1 MDTDQ
6 SSKSVKFWLIVA
18 LILILGGGLLAY
30 LVQTSGGIE
39 VRDLRFMGSDGK
51 LVSALL
57 YVPPGVTKKTP
68 APGIVATHGYINS
81 RETQDGFAIELARRG
96 FVVLAPDQS
105 GHGFSDPPAFAN
117 GFGGLDTLK
126 YLRSLDIVDPDNIGL
141 EGHSM
146 GGWASVIAAAANPDG
161 YKSFVLASSSTGTYG
176 APDGT
181 PTFPRN
187 MAVIYSLYDEFSQL
201 MWGVPVPSE
210 MPGTDKLKK
219 IFNTTETVEVGK
231 VYGSIEDGTARVLYQ
246 PKMIHPRVHLSTEA
260 IGNAIEWFQK
270 TLKGHKDIP
279 PSDQIWPWKEIGNLI
294 ALIGMVL
301 QLFPVGRLLLRT
313 NYFKVL
319 NEEPA
324 ERKAIPG
331 GGWYIGAIV
340 MMLLPIPIYMKMWD
354 FQGKGIAKASF
365 LWGQQITTV
374 IMFWAVCVAIIALIL
389 FILWHYIFNK
399 KTGATI
405 YSYGWTWKDKGL
417 EWGKI
422 GRSFLLALLVVLT
435 AYLTLAFS
443 FWLFDTDYR
452 FWVFAVKPMSA
463 FHFGMF
469 LEYLIPFCFYF
480 LIAGMLL
487 HGQLRRGKAD
497 GSDLTGWKEMVINII
512 LMIGGY
518 ILFELYHY
526 IPLFNGGTLGVTT
539 RWAPLYGIVMFQ
551 FLPIFTIV
559 ALVSTY
565 FYRRTG
571 HIYVGSFINAM
582 VVTWIVVAGQAT
594 HYPY

>member
-1 MDTDQ
+1 MSTPD
-6 SSKSVKFWLIVA
+6 SAKVAKFWLVVA

-30 LVQTSGGIE
+30 LIQTSGGVK
-39 VRDLRFMGSDGK
+39 VRDLRFMGADGK
-51 LVSALL
+51 MVSALL
-57 YVPPGVTKKTP
+57 YIPPNATKKTP
-68 APGIVATHGYINS
+68 APAVVATHGYINS

-105 GHGFSDPPAFAN
+105 GHGFSGPPAFAN

-126 YLRSLDIVDPDNIGL
+126 YLRTLDFVDPKNIGL

-176 APDGT
+176 APNGT

-201 MWGVPVPSE
+201 MWGVPIPSQ

-219 IFNTTETVEVGK
+219 IFNTKEPVKVGQL
-231 VYGSIEDGTARVLYQ
+231 YGSIEDGTARILYQ
-246 PKMIHPRVHLSTEA
+246 PRMIHPRVHLSTEA

-270 TLKGHKDIP
+270 TLKGHKNIP
-279 PSDQIWPWKEIGNLI
+279 PADQIWPWKELGNLI

-301 QLFPVGRLLLRT
+301 LLFPVGSLLLRA

-319 NEEPA
+319 KEAPA
-324 ERKAIPG
+324 ERKSLTG
-331 GGWYIGAIV
+331 WGWYVGAVV
-340 MMLLPIPIYMKMWD
+340 MMLLPIPVYMNIWD
-354 FQGKGIAKASF
+354 WQGKGIMAKSF

-374 IMFWAVCVAIIALIL
+374 LIFWAMIVAAIALIL
-389 FILWHYIFNK
+389 FLLWHFILNK
-399 KTGATI
+399 KTGATCV
-405 YSYGWTWKDKGL
+405 SYGMCWPEKGL
-417 EWGKI
+417 QWGKI
-422 GRSFLLALLVVLT
+422 GRSLLLAVLVSFA
-435 AYLTLAFS
+435 AYFTLAFS

-463 FHFGMF
+463 SHAGMF
-469 LEYLIPFCFYF
+469 LAYLVPFYFYF
-480 LIAGMLL
+480 LIAGLVL
-487 HGQLRRGKAD
+487 HGQLRRGKAN
-497 GSDLTGWKEMVINII
+497 GPDLAGWKEMVINIV

-518 ILFELYHY
+518 ILFEAYHY
-526 IPLFNGGTLGVTT
+526 LPLFVGGSLGVTT

-582 VVTWIVVAGQAT
+582 LVTWIVVAGQAT
-594 HYPY
+594 HYAY